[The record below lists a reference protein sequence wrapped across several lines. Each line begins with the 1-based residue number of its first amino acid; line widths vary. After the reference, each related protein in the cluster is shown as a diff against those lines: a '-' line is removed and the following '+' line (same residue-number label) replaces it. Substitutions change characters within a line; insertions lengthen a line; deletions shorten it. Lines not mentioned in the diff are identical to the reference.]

1 MSVSIPLP
9 SATVPPVS
17 LQRLAAV
24 YAVIA
29 EAAVVAF
36 PSEEWYLAFG
46 LMVLSL
52 GSILAASR
60 RTLVDASF
68 FWQVVAI
75 IVLYV
80 IKYTAFFDEYPFE
93 TSYINSEMTRDIA
106 YGLITTQIVM
116 LYQARYAAR
125 LPATFAVL
133 GGMAAVFGSNARIYG
148 IRLGRISLILT
159 LLVLLGLALFAMTS
173 RRPRPQVR
181 GERRKV
187 SVARLLLTAAVFST
201 FVIAASAGSLTLRR
215 YERDLESLVLS
226 YLAGKDGEGA
236 HRTGYE
242 HSGTL
247 SQVSNWKTE
256 DDERIRLRVESDV
269 PPGYLRGSVF
279 TSYAPYAGRWSNG
292 QGTQSVGIGGPR
304 NAGRPAFPGNFFRL
318 APIEAPLWRQMVFR
332 ADADNIA
339 TTFLPLE
346 TAYLYINEPNLSM
359 DESRA
364 ILRRPATADK
374 GPYAALLPL
383 ERPREVPTDSQRDA
397 ALELVVPLDPRVRDL
412 ADEIFAGSRS
422 VREKVNAVMAYFHR
436 NHQYQLGIDIPPDE
450 EPIVHFLTT
459 KAAAHCEYFAAATAL
474 LLKHAGVPARYVTG
488 YVAVERNELGGL
500 WLARSKDAHAWV
512 EAYDDEEGRW
522 VIVESTPS
530 SGVPAR
536 RGSGIASELSIGL
549 TQALQTLWARLQD
562 PGLPALLLDLLQKPV
577 VQALAAGGVL
587 VLLIWLGRR
596 RPRNEAGPALLHD
609 LRSWHRLLHRM
620 DRRMKRAGLPR
631 RPEEPPLT
639 FAERIEAT
647 WSGTTTK
654 ETTGDGETR
663 PVGATGAVASH
674 PAATWYRTYAAA
686 RYAPERSAP
695 PPDVTA
701 TPAVTPPAAAPSVL
715 SPAVPD
721 S

>member
-1 MSVSIPLP
+1 MSASTPLP

-24 YAVIA
+24 YVVIA

-36 PSEEWYLAFG
+36 PSGEWYLAFG

-60 RTLVDASF
+60 RTLVEASL

-75 IVLYV
+75 IVLFV

-106 YGLITTQIVM
+106 YGLITAQIGM

-125 LPATFAVL
+125 LPSTFAVL

-148 IRLGRISLILT
+148 IRMGRISLGLT

-173 RRPRPQVR
+173 RRPRLQAR

-187 SVARLLLTAAVFST
+187 SVARLLLTGAVFST

-226 YLAGKDGEGA
+226 YLAGKEGDGA
-236 HRTGYE
+236 HRTGHE

-247 SQVSNWKTE
+247 SQVSNWKT
-256 DDERIRLRVESDV
+256 DDDDRIRLRVESDV

-292 QGTQSVGIGGPR
+292 QTTHSVGIGGPW

-318 APIEAPLWRQMVFR
+318 APIEAPVWRQMVFR
-332 ADADNIA
+332 AEPDNIA

-359 DESRA
+359 DDSRA
-364 ILRRPATADK
+364 VLLRPAAADK
-374 GPYAALLPL
+374 RPYAALLPL
-383 ERPREVPTDSQRDA
+383 ERPREVPTESQRAA
-397 ALELVVPLDPRVRDL
+397 ALELTFPLDPRIERLAEEVFEGCESVRD
-412 ADEIFAGSRS
+412 
-422 VREKVNAVMAYFHR
+422 KVNAVTAYFHR

-450 EPIVHFLTT
+450 EPIVHFLTN

-536 RGSGIASELSIGL
+536 RGSDVAAELSIGL
-549 TQALQTLWARLQD
+549 SRALQTLWARLQD
-562 PGLPALLLDLLQKPV
+562 PGLPALLLDLIQKPA

-587 VLLIWLGRR
+587 ALLIWLGRR
-596 RPRNEAGPALLHD
+596 RRQDDAGPALLHD
-609 LRSWHRLLHRM
+609 LRSWHRL

-631 RPEEPPLT
+631 RPDEPPLA
-639 FAERIEAT
+639 FAERIEAA
-647 WSGTTTK
+647 WSGDGQGAK
-654 ETTGDGETR
+654 SPAADPGTGPGT
-663 PVGATGAVASH
+663 SH
-674 PAATWYRTYAAA
+674 PAARWYRIYAAA
-686 RYAPERSAP
+686 RYAPGRSAP

-701 TPAVTPPAAAPSVL
+701 TPAVTPPAAIPSVL
-715 SPAVPD
+715 SPALPD